1 MMNKIRLIIANFI
14 VFISVDLVCTQDR
27 ATDLLAFSKS
37 FINALSV
44 APEGKFTRE
53 YHPYLLQKTIAS
65 LVQLESAVCDAG
77 IICKDRI
84 ALMGYEQNAVPNYG
98 YCLSSPTLA
107 DESVV
112 KSPGGWSF
120 APTNIFGYLT
130 GFLLKDA
137 QEFNIA
143 GIQHQLACTVEL
155 FKPETESLQQHAFG
169 QAYDMICHHNALIN
183 EAVAKNNATQVL
195 EHLATF
201 WEQIYS
207 QATTTANQSDAAT
220 QDILFSL
227 FYARHLINNKIP
239 VQTIFTGPDI
249 TYPITV
255 SLAQAAQVTRNA
267 QWFVNHM
274 AQQLQPR
281 DNQKTAYI
289 FCSFVD
295 GVGKSTMLGN
305 LQNYRL
311 HGTNFS
317 AYSSVNNSS
326 SQLAT
331 VYDYA
336 ENVVL
341 VDLPAQLS
349 HFTPKPD
356 GYVFVDLEHCPSMDI
371 HTIKQIQQHVRVQA
385 SRLIESA
392 DIRLRQLQAG
402 ATVEIDNLAD
412 AMLGNCASLGISSTW
427 VPCTYEGNTYVF
439 SRTNNDHVRLC
450 VPLEHTPSQGLK
462 ITEPELM
469 IFNRG
474 LFIPMSYQSFVN
486 DLISQL
492 HNNGVEQVVF
502 IDFMSMYPRSSRET
516 VRINYLLQHLKRFYA
531 EDVDLAA
538 IIGMPMAHRQG
549 LYALLFDCYDKAE
562 RGLFVET
569 LMRWVLHTLIAQA
582 SDNNVSIINDATLQ
596 QRLRE
601 AVRALHEPAMADA
614 VQQVLAI
621 VRSKLLQER
630 QQYQHYEFGTFY
642 QSVLTTSWQTMIEAS
657 QWHVETIANTHQMGE
672 VRARWQQLLGDIVDV
687 DIVGKKATTANGA
700 HLQIMQILPD
710 TLQADLLT
718 KFNTIIRPL
727 WLDQLIGTAY
737 GDSMLARYTEAIVF
751 KQLPDG
757 KFALCCIVHEEFK
770 GKQQTVQLPPALYT
784 LGYSASSQDDIST
797 FNTLMGSL
805 RHDFFSQYNEPIESF
820 IVPIAAV
827 WNSIEGMP
835 SIFHGHGY
843 GSARQRPVEY
853 IGPVAIAE
861 LAEYAARLYS
871 YCKSPTDALMIRHN
885 NEQDMQ
891 AAHMLFAHYLL
902 PVVAGLQ

>member
-1 MMNKIRLIIANFI
+1 MLLI
-14 VFISVDLVCTQDR
+14 SLDLVCMQDR
-27 ATDLLAFSKS
+27 AADLLAFSTS

-65 LVQLESAVCDAG
+65 LVQLESAICDAG
-77 IICKDRI
+77 IVCKERI

-98 YCLSSPTLA
+98 YCLSTPTLA

-137 QEFNIA
+137 QEFKVS

-155 FKPETESLQQHAFG
+155 FRPETESLQQHAFG
-169 QAYDMICHHNALIN
+169 QAYDMICHHNAVVN
-183 EAVAKNNATQVL
+183 EAIAKNNATQVL

-239 VQTIFTGPDI
+239 VKAIFTGPDI

-255 SLAQAAQVTRNA
+255 SVAQAAQVTRNA

-317 AYSSVNNSS
+317 AYSAVNNSS

-331 VYDYA
+331 VFDYA

-371 HTIKQIQQHVRVQA
+371 KKIKQIQQYVRSGA
-385 SRLIESA
+385 SQLIKVADARLHH
-392 DIRLRQLQAG
+392 LQEG
-402 ATVEIDNLAD
+402 AVAEIDNLSD
-412 AMLGNCASLGISSTW
+412 AMLGNCVSLGINSIW
-427 VPCTYEGNTYVF
+427 VPCTYNGNTYVF
-439 SRTNNDHVRLC
+439 SRINHDHVRMC

-486 DLISQL
+486 DLIAQL
-492 HNNGVEQVVF
+492 RHNGVEQVVF
-502 IDFMSMYPRSSRET
+502 VDFMSMYPRSSRET
-516 VRINYLLQHLKRFYA
+516 VRINYLLQHLKRFYT

-538 IIGMPMAHRQG
+538 MIGMPMAHRQG
-549 LYALLFDCYDKAE
+549 LYSLLFDYYDKAE

-596 QRLRE
+596 QRLQE
-601 AVRALHEPAMADA
+601 AVRTLHEPAMADA

-630 QQYQHYEFGTFY
+630 QQYQHYEFGSFY
-642 QSVLTTSWQTMIEAS
+642 QSVLTTSWQTLIEAS
-657 QWHVETIANTHQMGE
+657 QWHIETIANVHQSSE
-672 VRARWQQLLGDIVDV
+672 VRERWQQLLGDIVEVDV
-687 DIVGKKATTANGA
+687 LGKRAITSNGA

-751 KQLPDG
+751 KRLPDS
-757 KFALCCIVHEEFK
+757 KIALCCTVHEEFK
-770 GKQQTVQLPPALYT
+770 NKQQTLQLPPALYT

-797 FNTLMGSL
+797 FNTLISSI
-805 RHDFFSQYNEPIESF
+805 RHEFFSEYNEPIESF
-820 IVPIAAV
+820 AVPLTAV
-827 WNSIEGMP
+827 WHSIESMP
-835 SIFHGHGY
+835 SVFQKGVY
-843 GSARQRPVEY
+843 GGARQRPVEY
-853 IGPVAIAE
+853 IGTLAIAE

-871 YCKSPTDALMIRHN
+871 YCKSPTDTLMIRHN
-885 NEQDMQ
+885 NEQDLQ
-891 AAHMLFAHYLL
+891 AAQMLFAHYLL